1 MQQNLDAGHVF
12 LSAQELIE
20 NLKQTLNDFEA
31 NALKQ
36 NQVKSSNALTNLGD
50 VLSTEINATSVK
62 IGVPYPN
69 NLKVEK
75 QTDNQILVSWDAPT
89 APLSLNQSIESD
101 NLPSNEA
108 AHEQTVHIQTYNVYL
123 NNELYI
129 SINGQDE
136 RICILKNIDLT
147 IVSFF

>member
-36 NQVKSSNALTNLGD
+36 NQVKSSNALPNLGD
-50 VLSTEINATSVK
+50 VLSTEINAASVK

-75 QTDNQILVSWDAPT
+75 ESDNQILVSWDPPT

-101 NLPSNEA
+101 NLPLNEA

-129 SINGQDE
+129 SLNGQDE

-147 IVSFF
+147 IVSVF